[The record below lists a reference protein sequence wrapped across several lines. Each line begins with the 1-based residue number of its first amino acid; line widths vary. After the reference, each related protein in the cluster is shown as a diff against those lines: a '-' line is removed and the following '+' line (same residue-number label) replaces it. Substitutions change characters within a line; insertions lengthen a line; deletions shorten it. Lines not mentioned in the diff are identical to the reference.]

1 MDCKTTWPHERRT
14 RLVFKKYDVILTKE
28 KSVLTKTISP
38 FKGRNMETQYNA
50 LAYMIDLYLYDFELA
65 IVIDKS
71 RRNKEILNL
80 DKKTKSNKT
89 RTWL

>member
-1 MDCKTTWPHERRT
+1 M
-14 RLVFKKYDVILTKE
+14 
-28 KSVLTKTISP
+28 LTKTISL
-38 FKGRNMETQYNA
+38 FKGRNMETQYNV
-50 LAYMIDLYLYDFELA
+50 LGYMIDLYLYDFELA